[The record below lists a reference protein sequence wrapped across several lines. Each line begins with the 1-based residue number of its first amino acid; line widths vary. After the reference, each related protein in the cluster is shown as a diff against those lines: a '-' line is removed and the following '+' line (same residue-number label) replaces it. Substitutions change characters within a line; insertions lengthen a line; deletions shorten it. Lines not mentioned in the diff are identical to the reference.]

1 MTTENRLARSQTSTV
16 RSGRTAREWAQIARD
31 NGDLDGAVAW
41 EKADRE
47 GWDEL
52 HFDPTVRDQHNRD
65 AVTWAAKKGL
75 LTSRTA

>member
-1 MTTENRLARSQTSTV
+1 
-16 RSGRTAREWAQIARD
+16 
-31 NGDLDGAVAW
+31 VAW

-52 HFDPTVRDQHNRD
+52 HFDPAVRDQHNRD